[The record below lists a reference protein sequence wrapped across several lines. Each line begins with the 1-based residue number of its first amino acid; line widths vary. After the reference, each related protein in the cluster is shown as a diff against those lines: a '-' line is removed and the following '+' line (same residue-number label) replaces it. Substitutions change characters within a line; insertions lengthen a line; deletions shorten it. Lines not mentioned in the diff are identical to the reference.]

1 MFKTYC
7 NRGYFIFFVPK
18 VMYDVI
24 CYDKL
29 RAVQGSSVK
38 GILEDLLIIDIS
50 FIIDVVSAAGF
61 TYI

>member
-1 MFKTYC
+1 MC
-7 NRGYFIFFVPK
+7 
-18 VMYDVI
+18 DVI
-24 CYDKL
+24 CYDNL